1 MTPDP
6 VVVVPGDLD
15 VEDRL
20 VGPVT
25 FRMAAWLAAAAG
37 GVALVATSRGA
48 PALVALGLLLVVV
61 GVGGAC
67 WRPGGR
73 PVGAWVVPLLAYR
86 KRRAAGRVVAAPP
99 AEVTAPAEVTENA
112 QTSPARRVKGALLFR
127 AAVVSVVIAAA
138 AAVVTVVG
146 RASRWSPAPTA
157 PSPVPDVVAPGPI
170 GPPVVVVVPVDPF
183 TSWEVDGNG
192 LSGLDLGCGC

>member
-25 FRMAAWLAAAAG
+25 FRMTAWLAAAAG

-86 KRRAAGRVVAAPP
+86 KRRAAGRVAAAPPEEVAAPS
-99 AEVTAPAEVTENA
+99 AVTEDA
-112 QTSPARRVKGALLFR
+112 QMSPPRLVNGALLLR
-127 AAVVSVVIAAA
+127 VAVVSVVIAAGV
-138 AAVVTVVG
+138 AVVVAAGG
-146 RASRWSPAPTA
+146 RASRRSPAPAA
-157 PSPVPDVVAPGPI
+157 PSPVADVVAPEPA
-170 GPPVVVVVPVDPF
+170 GPPIVVVVPVDPF
-183 TSWEVDGNG
+183 TS
-192 LSGLDLGCGC
+192 